1 LQVLNR
7 GDNRGYLFDAK
18 NILND
23 NFMLFND
30 FTNEDVG
37 NINLV
42 GGAEDQKIAVSSS
55 QSIIPTF

>member
-1 LQVLNR
+1 
-7 GDNRGYLFDAK
+7 
-18 NILND
+18 
-23 NFMLFND
+23 MLFND